1 MLASLFRRQLTIGCT
16 SSCALSSIRAPKKK
30 KGAAIEAPTIK
41 DLINIFKD
49 RQDPLIYPSDVYP
62 PYVMSMLE
70 EKYTPDDVMLQIYRG
85 ERLPSAEEQWTLAK
99 SVRRTL
105 LKDKNALRR

>member
-1 MLASLFRRQLTIGCT
+1 
-16 SSCALSSIRAPKKK
+16 
-30 KGAAIEAPTIK
+30 
-41 DLINIFKD
+41 
-49 RQDPLIYPSDVYP
+49 
-62 PYVMSMLE
+62 MLE